1 MFRSLVLVGAA
12 AGSISLSIPV
22 PEPASASPETLPAV
36 AARPGLTLAGA
47 SAALNAAMAD
57 ARSRGASPS
66 IAVVD
71 ESGVLLAFARADGSF
86 AAGAQVSIGK
96 ARTAALFKK
105 PTRVFEDSINKGRVA
120 LLDATTQPDFTPLQ
134 GGVPVVVGGVVVGA
148 VGVSGAA
155 SAEQDEQVAMAG
167 AAAIAGAITKAGGQ

>member
-1 MFRSLVLVGAA
+1 MLKFLLLAGLSAGTMSLLPWIGGA
-12 AGSISLSIPV
+12 
-22 PEPASASPETLPAV
+22 EPALPDRPAV
-36 AARPGLTLAGA
+36 LMPRTGLSLAGA
-47 SAALNAAMAD
+47 RVALEGALAD
-57 ARSRGASPS
+57 SQLRGASPS

-96 ARTAALFKK
+96 ARTAALFRK
-105 PTRVFEDSINKGRVA
+105 PTRVFEDLINKGRFA

-134 GGVPVVVGGVVVGA
+134 GGVPIVIDGLVVGA
-148 VGVSGAA
+148 IGVSGAA

-167 AAAIAGAITKAGGQ
+167 AAVIIQTVAQVGAK